1 METQSIIEAQNA
13 IETYFIKAY
22 LIYLPIIIV
31 LTFFV
36 ARTLFQSG
44 KSFMLDIFHGREE
57 IANATNQLF
66 KVGFYLLNLGF
77 GLLIMKI
84 SYAELGNDRQ
94 LIEILSGKVGRFAIY
109 LGIMLFFNLYLF
121 FRGKKKAKENKAQKV
136 PLKINYE
143 EK

>member
-1 METQSIIEAQNA
+1 MEE
-13 IETYFIKAY
+13 YFIKAY

-36 ARTLFQSG
+36 AQTLFRSG
-44 KSFMLDIFHGREE
+44 KTFMLDIFSGRKE
-57 IANATNQLF
+57 IAEATNQLF

-84 SYAELGNDRQ
+84 ATGYNNPFDSNRE
-94 LIEILSGKVGRFAIY
+94 LIEILSGKIGRFAVY

-121 FRGKKKAKENKAQKV
+121 FRGKKKAKENRKEKV
-136 PLKINYE
+136 QGEVLYPGK
-143 EK
+143 